1 MEAERVDEV
10 KARLSRLRSHD
21 VELVGVIERAVQ
33 EYEAEVKPVAAAIER
48 AWIERKAVIEKA
60 TAEHEAAVERAT
72 KEHGGQHPPTAEYTE
87 TIARERALCQAAIER
102 AWAEH
107 NAVAERA
114 NAECEEGV
122 GLKRVKRDAA
132 MERAR
137 AERNAV
143 RAEIVLVERE
153 LNVLVNAPVSGGR
166 DPTDW
171 LPDELVLLI
180 ILFLPGNVLWAEVCE
195 RVCQRWARLME
206 SARVKRRKRDG
217 RWAA

>member
-10 KARLSRLRSHD
+10 KARMSRLRSHD
-21 VELVGVIERAVQ
+21 AELVGVIERAVQ
-33 EYEAEVKPVAAAIER
+33 EYEAEVKPVAALRDCAIER
-48 AWIERKAVIEKA
+48 AWIERKAVIERA

-72 KEHGGQHPPTAEYTE
+72 KEHGEQRSPTAEYTE

-114 NAECEEGV
+114 NTECEEGV
-122 GLKRVKRDAA
+122 EVKRVKRDAA
-132 MERAR
+132 IERAR
-137 AERNAV
+137 VERNAV
-143 RAEIVLVERE
+143 RAEMVLVERE

-180 ILFLPGNVLWAEVCE
+180 ILFLPGNVHAV
-195 RVCQRWARLME
+195 
-206 SARVKRRKRDG
+206 G
-217 RWAA
+217 